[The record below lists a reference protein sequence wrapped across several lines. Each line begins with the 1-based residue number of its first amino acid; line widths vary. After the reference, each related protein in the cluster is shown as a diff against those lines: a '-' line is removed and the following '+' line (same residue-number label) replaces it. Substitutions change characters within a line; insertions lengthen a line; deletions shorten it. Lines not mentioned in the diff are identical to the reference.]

1 MTLSAA
7 PEARVRAGQR
17 WRLLKERL
25 QSVSPQSL
33 TRALLGLGVVG
44 IAAWLA
50 LASWPALAP
59 FAVGAI
65 LAYAVL
71 PIANRLSAFM
81 PRVLAALL
89 AELVA
94 VGLLVGVVV
103 VVVPPLIAAVTAV
116 VDGLPSAGQLEAW
129 VAQLQQQLGAM
140 PEPMRSIVV
149 NLLTQVSANLQ
160 AVLQGFVDQVA
171 QMVTNQVLGFVG
183 TLSTLLGLLVIPA
196 WILTMVS
203 DERAIKQRGARL
215 FAPAI
220 RKDVYALFR
229 IVDRALSTFLRV
241 RLLLAIVAGLLM
253 YIGFLGARELGIGEF
268 RFGMAAAV
276 LLGALQ
282 LIPELG
288 FFIGFFPLLLALAI
302 GGPDALVASLIIYIV
317 AVKLAS
323 LAVETRMSRGVLDV
337 HPGLLIPAI
346 VVLSQFGF
354 IWLLA
359 AAPIVAI
366 ARDLVRYANGRL
378 GDPAAP
384 AGVLPGEGRKQAR
397 DTAALVAA
405 GVGIPSVYRQSPVP
419 PMLAARRPPAATTGR
434 ISSASQVSSTSAG
447 SPTATGSPASTG
459 SPTSPAR
466 PPRPPWPPSLPQGHP
481 PPPLGAPSRE
491 RRSLPL

>member
-1 MTLSAA
+1 
-7 PEARVRAGQR
+7 
-17 WRLLKERL
+17 
-25 QSVSPQSL
+25 
-33 TRALLGLGVVG
+33 VG

-50 LASWPALAP
+50 VASWPALAP
-59 FAVGAI
+59 FLVGAI

-94 VGLLVGVVV
+94 VGILVGVVA
-103 VVVPPLIAAVTAV
+103 VVVPPLIAGVSAV
-116 VDGLPSAGQLEAW
+116 VEGLPSVDQLEAW
-129 VAQLQQQLGAM
+129 VARLQQQLGTI

-149 NLLTQVSANLQ
+149 TLLTEVSTNLQ

-171 QMVTNQVLGFVG
+171 QMVTNQILGVVG

-241 RLLLAIVAGLLM
+241 RLLLAIVAGLLI
-253 YIGFLGARELGIGEF
+253 YIGFAAGRELGVGEF
-268 RFGMAAAV
+268 RFGVAAAV

-288 FFIGFFPLLLALAI
+288 FFIGFFPLLLTLAI
-302 GGPDALVASLIIYIV
+302 GGPDTFVASLIIYIG

-323 LAVETRMSRGVLDV
+323 MAVETRVSRGVLDV

-366 ARDLVRYANGRL
+366 SRDLVRYANGRL
-378 GDPAAP
+378 SDPAAP
-384 AGVLPGEGRKQAR
+384 AGVLPGEDRKQAR
-397 DTAALVAA
+397 DRAALVAA
-405 GVGIPSVYRQSPVP
+405 GAGIPSVYRRSPVP
-419 PMLAARRPPAATTGR
+419 PMLADRRPPAATTGR
-434 ISSASQVSSTSAG
+434 VSSTSQV
-447 SPTATGSPASTG
+447 ASTSQV
-459 SPTSPAR
+459 SPTSAGSRAVPGVTTITATR
-466 PPRPPWPPSLPQGHP
+466 PSATAPRSPQP
-481 PPPLGAPSRE
+481 
-491 RRSLPL
+491 